1 MGGDVVYVA
10 GNMVSRHAFRGAG
23 TRWIRLDTG
32 TVADLAL
39 LPEATPTK
47 MRAGVNDLVVVRVGD
62 TVRALHDVCAH
73 AGGPLHEGRVV
84 DDCIECPWHA
94 SRFRLTDGLARQ
106 GPTVYDQ
113 PAYEIRAAEAG
124 GYEVRRMPSALSGRP
139 RGIIAGM
146 VAIVV
151 PDPSLVVLIGA
162 AGAGKS
168 TLAARLFAADEI
180 VSSDALRA
188 LISGDEADQRV
199 SGVAFRILHRTVGR
213 RLALGQLTVVDAT
226 NTDATVRRPLIARA
240 RAAGLPVTAIVLDI
254 ERSTVA
260 RQNAGR
266 SRVVDDEVIDRH
278 LAAVRRTVDGDVL
291 GSEGFDQVVVLR
303 SPRRRPSRCRS
314 TGELPSAQADQRDG
328 RRGQADA
335 DGVVA
340 GDRLAQD
347 GRGEDDR
354 RDRVHR
360 RQH

>member
-1 MGGDVVYVA
+1 
-10 GNMVSRHAFRGAG
+10 
-23 TRWIRLDTG
+23 
-32 TVADLAL
+32 
-39 LPEATPTK
+39 
-47 MRAGVNDLVVVRVGD
+47 
-62 TVRALHDVCAH
+62 
-73 AGGPLHEGRVV
+73 
-84 DDCIECPWHA
+84 
-94 SRFRLTDGLARQ
+94 
-106 GPTVYDQ
+106 
-113 PAYEIRAAEAG
+113 
-124 GYEVRRMPSALSGRP
+124 
-139 RGIIAGM
+139 M

-213 RLALGQLTVVDAT
+213 RLGLGQLTLVDAT

-240 RAAGLPVTAIVLDI
+240 RAAGLPATAIVLDI

-291 GSEGFDQVVVLR
+291 GPEGFDQVVVLR
-303 SPRRRPSRCRS
+303 SP
-314 TGELPSAQADQRDG
+314 
-328 RRGQADA
+328 ADA
-335 DGVVA
+335 RA
-340 GDRLAQD
+340 LSI
-347 GRGEDDR
+347 DR
-354 RDRVHR
+354 RATLPPG
-360 RQH
+360 